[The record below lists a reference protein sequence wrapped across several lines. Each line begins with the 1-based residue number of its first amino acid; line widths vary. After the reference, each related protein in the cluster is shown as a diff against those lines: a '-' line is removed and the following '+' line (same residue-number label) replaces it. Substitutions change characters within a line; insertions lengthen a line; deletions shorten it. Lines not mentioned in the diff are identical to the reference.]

1 MGLWTKK
8 FTNSIFLFKLNLKGQ
23 EPDYDV
29 ADQFEDEADADI
41 AAADMG
47 NYDIINF
54 TNSFYSWYKSHM
66 TLTRYGLLFV
76 RLQLSI

>member
-29 ADQFEDEADADI
+29 ADQFEDEADNDI

-47 NYDIINF
+47 NY
-54 TNSFYSWYKSHM
+54 YY
-66 TLTRYGLLFV
+66 YY
-76 RLQLSI
+76 